1 MSALSKNDPKVNEI
15 LENEKQRQAEG
26 IELIPSENYASE
38 AVMEATGSIFTNK
51 YSEGYPGKRYYGG
64 QENVDLVEQLAID
77 RAKELFGVEHVNVQP
92 YSGSPANAAVYFGL
106 LEYGDTIMGL
116 KLDHGGHITHGLP
129 ISLSGK
135 YFNIA
140 PYGVEKE
147 TGMLNMDEVREIA
160 IKNKPKLIIA
170 GYTAYPRKI
179 DWKAFKEIAD
189 ETGSILMADIAHIAG
204 LIAGGAH
211 ESPVPYFDVITT
223 TTHKTLRGPRGAMI
237 MCKEKYAKDIDRAV
251 FPGLQGGPHDNTT
264 AAKAVA
270 FGEALKPEFKDYAM
284 QVVNN
289 ARALAAKLIEYG
301 FNLVTGGTDNH
312 LILID
317 LTNKGIPGKVAQE
330 ILDKAGI
337 TLNKN
342 TVPYDPRSPFDPS
355 GIRLGTPA
363 LTTRGMKEPEMH
375 KVATLIASAL
385 EEYEN
390 EEHLTKVKDEVK
402 DLCKSF
408 PVPGIKI

>member
-1 MSALSKNDPKVNEI
+1 MTALSKSDPKVNEI
-15 LENEKQRQAEG
+15 LEKEQQRQAHG
-26 IELIPSENYASE
+26 LELIPSENYASA

-77 RAKELFGVEHVNVQP
+77 RAKELFGVDHVNVQP

-147 TGMLNMDEVREIA
+147 TGVINMDQVREIA
-160 IKNKPKLIIA
+160 IKNKPKIIIA
-170 GYTAYPRKI
+170 GYTAYPRAI
-179 DWKAFKEIAD
+179 DFKAFKEIGD
-189 ETGSILMADIAHIAG
+189 EVGAILMADIAHIAG

-237 MCKEKYAKDIDRAV
+237 MCKDKYAKDIDRAV

-270 FGEALKPEFKDYAM
+270 FGEALQPEFKDYAA

-289 ARALAAKLIEYG
+289 ARALAAKLTEYG
-301 FNLVTGGTDNH
+301 FDLVSGGTDNH

-317 LTNKGIPGKVAQE
+317 LTNKGIPGKIAQE
-330 ILDKAGI
+330 ALDNAGI

-342 TVPYDPRSPFDPS
+342 TVPFDPRSPFDPS

-363 LTTRGMKEPEMH
+363 LTTRGMKEAEMH
-375 KVATLIASAL
+375 QVATYIASAL
-385 EEYEN
+385 EKHED
-390 EEHLTKVKDEVK
+390 EEHLAKIKGEVK
-402 DLCKSF
+402 DMCKNF
-408 PVPGIKI
+408 PVPGIKS

>member
-1 MSALSKNDPKVNEI
+1 MSALAKTDPKVNEI
-15 LENEKQRQAEG
+15 LEKEKQRQAEG
-26 IELIPSENYASE
+26 IELIPSENYASA

-77 RAKELFGVEHVNVQP
+77 RAKELFGVDHVNVQP

-140 PYGVEKE
+140 AYGVEKE
-147 TGMLNMDEVREIA
+147 TGMLNMDEIREIA
-160 IKNKPKLIIA
+160 KKEKPKLIIA

-179 DWKAFKEIAD
+179 DWKAFRDIAD
-189 ETGSILMADIAHIAG
+189 ETGTLLMADIAHIAG
-204 LIAGGAH
+204 LIAGGSH

-237 MCKEKYAKDIDRAV
+237 MCKKEYAKDIDRAV

-270 FGEALKPEFKDYAM
+270 FGEALQPEFKDYAA
-284 QVVNN
+284 QIVNN
-289 ARALAAKLIEYG
+289 ARALAAKLTEYG
-301 FNLVTGGTDNH
+301 FELVTGGTDNH

-317 LTNKGIPGKVAQE
+317 LTNKDIPGKVAQE
-330 ILDKAGI
+330 ALDLAGI

-375 KVATLIASAL
+375 QIATFMAKAL
-385 EEYEN
+385 EKHEDQD
-390 EEHLTKVKDEVK
+390 HLASIKKEVK
-402 DLCKSF
+402 DLCKGF

>member
-1 MSALSKNDPKVNEI
+1 MSALAKTDPKVNEI
-15 LENEKQRQAEG
+15 LEKEKQRQAEG
-26 IELIPSENYASE
+26 IELIPSENYASA

-77 RAKELFGVEHVNVQP
+77 RAKELFGVDHVNVQP

-140 PYGVEKE
+140 AYGVEKE
-147 TGMLNMDEVREIA
+147 SGMLNMDEIREIA
-160 IKNKPKLIIA
+160 KKEKPKLIIA
-170 GYTAYPRKI
+170 GYTAYPRRI
-179 DWKAFKEIAD
+179 DWKAFRDIAD
-189 ETGSILMADIAHIAG
+189 ETGALLMADIAHIAG
-204 LIAGGAH
+204 LIAGGSH

-237 MCKEKYAKDIDRAV
+237 MCKKEYAKDIDRAV

-270 FGEALKPEFKDYAM
+270 FGEALQPEFKDYAA
-284 QVVNN
+284 QIVNN
-289 ARALAAKLIEYG
+289 ARALAAKLTEYG
-301 FNLVTGGTDNH
+301 FELVTGGTDNH

-317 LTNKGIPGKVAQE
+317 LTNKDIPGKVAQE
-330 ILDKAGI
+330 ALDLAGI

-375 KVATLIASAL
+375 QIATFMAKAL
-385 EEYEN
+385 EKHEDQ
-390 EEHLTKVKDEVK
+390 EHLASIKKEVK
-402 DLCKSF
+402 DLCKGF